1 MDTNSGDRVVVLLH
15 VERALWQHVIATS
28 AKSGQ
33 PTSHHVAEALTEYL
47 AERSY
52 DEARLHPRRCGC
64 GRFVTRPEQC
74 DGPPCPFNRRAQL

>member
-1 MDTNSGDRVVVLLH
+1 MFQEASVRATGGALRSMLWRRVL
-15 VERALWQHVIATS
+15 ATA

-47 AERSY
+47 GERSY
-52 DEARLHPRRCGC
+52 DEARMHPRRCGC

-74 DGPPCPFNRRAQL
+74 DGPPCPFQRGK